1 MTQYKKWIVND
12 PRVHLDKERKSFKI
26 GTKQEAEQNGW
37 VSLDNLKKE
46 LNNSEEE
53 LSQFLYSLTSFTQ
66 DESV

>member
-1 MTQYKKWIVND
+1 MRNCRRSLTGGKKRILSV
-12 PRVHLDKERKSFKI
+12 RKSFKV
-26 GTKQEAEQNGW
+26 GTKQEAEKNGW
-37 VSLDNLKKE
+37 VSLDNIKKE